1 MKDFVPYNES
11 LELKELGFDEE
22 CFRYGD
28 SDSSY
33 IDTPSSI
40 EERMINPFNKTIK
53 IPTYSQAF
61 RFFRDNFNLEPQ
73 VKSWKE
79 KGGIVWHYSI
89 QKIGEPSIF
98 RSSDCAVDSHDE
110 AQLICLQKL
119 IQIVKNEKHTH
130 ITRNT

>member
-1 MKDFVPYNES
+1 MKDFTPYNES
-11 LELKELGFDEE
+11 LELKELGFDKP
-22 CFRYGD
+22 CFALYSIIEHDDIEIGD
-28 SDSSY
+28 FYFGPSY
-33 IDTPSSI
+33 ATNATEGVSI
-40 EERMINPFNKTIK
+40 LA
-53 IPTYSQAF
+53 PTFSQAF

-119 IQIVKNEKHTH
+119 IQIVKTK
-130 ITRNT
+130 

>member
-1 MKDFVPYNES
+1 MENEFIPYEQALS
-11 LELKELGFDEE
+11 LKELGFDES
-22 CFRYGD
+22 CFGYYNSEGLQP
-28 SDSSY
+28 SDGFWWNR
-33 IDTPSSI
+33 
-40 EERMINPFNKTIK
+40 ENKNSLFVEPEKTNDPK
-53 IPTYSQAF
+53 ISAPTFSQVF

-79 KGGIVWHYSI
+79 KGGIIWHYSI

-119 IQIVKNEKHTH
+119 IELCKK
-130 ITRNT
+130 

>member
-1 MKDFVPYNES
+1 MTKDFIPYEQA
-11 LELKELGFDEE
+11 LVLKELGFDEPCLIKDTEQGEE
-22 CFRYGD
+22 CAVYYVHQNG
-28 SDSSY
+28 
-33 IDTPSSI
+33 
-40 EERMINPFNKTIK
+40 
-53 IPTYSQAF
+53 IPTFSQAF

-79 KGGIVWHYSI
+79 KGGIIWHYSI

-119 IQIVKNEKHTH
+119 IQIVKNEKL
-130 ITRNT
+130 TRSNN

>member
-1 MKDFVPYNES
+1 MTKDFIPYEQA
-11 LELKELGFDEE
+11 LVLKELGFNEPCLIKDTEQGEE
-22 CFRYGD
+22 CAVYYVHQNGV
-28 SDSSY
+28 
-33 IDTPSSI
+33 
-40 EERMINPFNKTIK
+40 
-53 IPTYSQAF
+53 PTFSQVF

-79 KGGIVWHYSI
+79 KGGIIWHYSI

-119 IQIVKNEKHTH
+119 IQIVKNEKL
-130 ITRNT
+130 TRSNNG